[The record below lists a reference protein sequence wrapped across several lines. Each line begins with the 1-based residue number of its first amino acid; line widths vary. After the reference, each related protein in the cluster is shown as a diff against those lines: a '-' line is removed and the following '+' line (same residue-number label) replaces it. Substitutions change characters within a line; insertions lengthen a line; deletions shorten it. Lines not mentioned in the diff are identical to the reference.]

1 MMKKWNIKMSLPLMG
16 MAAMFLALFT
26 VPSTV
31 AAQDKAEVY
40 VSTTQSLGTISG
52 NGSKSSPYNRF
63 EDAVKNVANNGKIYI
78 LSSQSA
84 IINEQPGNSPFVID
98 KQVTIEPEPGQ
109 SNATLTSRAAGIVLG
124 ADVTFK
130 NINLNVINGYHDQIF
145 ANGYRLTLS
154 NVTRADGSRLIDL
167 VAGSLYSSRQQ
178 PTVNVLPG
186 AHGQIT
192 VQGECEFGNIY
203 AGSIN
208 DNFYGD
214 ASIALQDVKTSS
226 VGEIYASGA
235 NEAVFN
241 QDNWF
246 GDIEPPAPVPDSELY
261 TTDGKV
267 TITLDKSPTRKID
280 GSGADSTEVSL
291 STSNQV
297 SGCSYT
303 NIDKITV
310 TKGQFQPSQLSALS
324 NRTLSAAV
332 PAGGTLDLTKLADNL
347 TIKNFWGGG
356 ELILG
361 QNSLL
366 TITGETTGTTSF
378 FSERKNHD
386 GTSGV
391 VAENKV
397 YIKTAQNSTGIFTFA
412 PTQSPA
418 QKDLK
423 LERQPSGDWKIV
435 KPSSGNPT
443 VTFTYT
449 SSDTYMGEV
458 DSSEET
464 IDSVNG
470 TPLGAEAIPYDGYRF
485 VNWTK
490 DGVVVSTNLYL
501 VPQKTGTAYSG
512 GHYIAHFAEDNSPE
526 PEQPEKPDPDDT
538 DSGNTSPGT
547 PPPPAPP
554 AAPKPSAPTV
564 TAPKPVNVSLSKP
577 KVTLK
582 RGKKYAVIKYKKVK
596 NAHGYE
602 IYRSTKKKSGYKKV
616 ATTKKTSY
624 KNKKLKSR
632 KKYYYKVRAYR
643 TVNGKKYY
651 SSYSTVKSVKVK

>member
-16 MAAMFLALFT
+16 ITAMFLAFFT

-31 AAQDKAEVY
+31 AAQDQAEVY

-84 IINEQPGNSPFVID
+84 IINEQSGNSPFVID

-109 SNATLTSRAAGIVLG
+109 SKATLTSRAAGIVLG

-130 NINLNVINGYHDQIF
+130 NIDLNVINGYHDQIF

-154 NVTRADGSRLIDL
+154 NVTRANGSRLIDL

-178 PTVNVLPG
+178 PAVNVLPG
-186 AHGQIT
+186 THGQIT
-192 VQGECEFGNIY
+192 VQGECQFGNIY

-208 DNFYGD
+208 DNFYGN
-214 ASIALQDVKTSS
+214 ASIILQDVKTSS

-235 NEAVFN
+235 NEAAFN

-261 TTDGKV
+261 TTDGKA
-267 TITLDKSPTRKID
+267 TITLDKSPARKID
-280 GSGADSTEVSL
+280 GSGASSTEVSL

-297 SGCSYT
+297 LGCSYT

-310 TKGQFQPSQLSALS
+310 AKGQFQPSQLSAPS
-324 NRTLSAAV
+324 NRTLSAAI
-332 PAGGTLDLTKLADNL
+332 PASGTLDLTTLADNL

-378 FSERKNHD
+378 FSGKKNYD

-391 VAENKV
+391 VTENKV
-397 YIKTAQNSTGIFTFA
+397 YIKTAPNSTGIFTFV

-418 QKDLK
+418 QKNLK
-423 LERQPSGDWKIV
+423 LERQPNGDWKIV

-449 SSDTYMGEV
+449 SADTYMGEV
-458 DSSEET
+458 NVSEET

-470 TPLGAEAIPYDGYRF
+470 TPLGAEAIPYDDYRF

-490 DGVVVSTNLYL
+490 DGAIVSTSPYL
-501 VPQKTGTAYSG
+501 VPQKSGNAYVG
-512 GHYIAHFAEDNSPE
+512 GNYIAHFEKCNKPETPNPE
-526 PEQPEKPDPDDT
+526 PPETEKPDVPEPGDT
-538 DSGNTSPGT
+538 N
-547 PPPPAPP
+547 PPPPPV
-554 AAPKPSAPTV
+554 APKPSAPTV

-582 RGKKYAVIKYKKVK
+582 RGKKYADIKYKKVK

-602 IYRSTKKKSGYKKV
+602 IYRSNKKKSGYKKV

-643 TVNGKKYY
+643 TVNGQKYY
-651 SSYSTVKSVKVK
+651 SSYSAVKSVKVK